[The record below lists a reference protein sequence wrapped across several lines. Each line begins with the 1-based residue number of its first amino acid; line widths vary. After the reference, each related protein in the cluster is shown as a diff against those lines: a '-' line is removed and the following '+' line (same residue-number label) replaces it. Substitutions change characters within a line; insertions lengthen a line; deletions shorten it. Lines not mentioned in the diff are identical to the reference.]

1 MMYEF
6 HMGLMEI
13 VSCAGVVIGQKLG
26 SCCDA
31 GECCPEVKTLLTNHK
46 LCWLCIM

>member
-13 VSCAGVVIGQKLG
+13 VSCAGVDMGQKL
-26 SCCDA
+26 
-31 GECCPEVKTLLTNHK
+31 EVAVTQASFVSK
-46 LCWLCIM
+46 